1 MREAALVLFADR
13 VDAGQRLARELGSVR
28 VPDAVILGLRRG
40 GVPVAA
46 ETLAEAAIL
55 ACDWFTR
62 YLLPADVAPTSGALR

>member
-1 MREAALVLFADR
+1 MREAAVALFADR

-28 VPDAVILGLRRG
+28 VPDAVIPGLLGG

-46 ETLAEAAIL
+46 ETLAEAAIV

-62 YLLPADVAPTSGALR
+62 YLRPADVAPTAGALR